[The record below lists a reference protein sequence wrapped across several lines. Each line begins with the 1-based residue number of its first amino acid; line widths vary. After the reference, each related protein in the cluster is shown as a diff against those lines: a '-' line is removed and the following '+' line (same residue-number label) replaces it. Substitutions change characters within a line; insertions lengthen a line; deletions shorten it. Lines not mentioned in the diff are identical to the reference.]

1 MGNSAASVKPL
12 CFVLMPFGIKKDPA
26 SGLNIDFDAIYESAI
41 RKGIEDA
48 GMEPIRADEE
58 RTGGIIH
65 KPMFERLMLCDFAV
79 ADLTSAN
86 ANVFYE
92 LGIRHA
98 VRPATTLSVFAGN
111 QKIPFDLNF
120 IRALPYTLDADNR
133 FSKEAAADLAK
144 NVCRQLVDL
153 KQLQAKGEVQ
163 DSPIFQLL
171 QDYGK
176 PDISRLKTDVFR
188 DQAQYAA
195 DTKKSLARA
204 RSEKNIEAL
213 AGIEQSLGENL
224 QTTEAG
230 VLIDLFL
237 SYRAVQA
244 WQAMLDLFEKLPEVL
259 KRAVMMREQLG
270 FALNRLGRRTEALE
284 VLKAVVEQ
292 QGRSSE
298 TCALIG
304 RIYKDQW
311 SDAIKNGANFLAA
324 GYLDKAIQAYQEGF
338 ETDFRDAYPG
348 INAVTLLDI
357 KGDQEALALQAEL
370 LPVVRYAVKRRL
382 VTTRPDYWD
391 QATLLELA
399 VLANDQQAAQHHLAD
414 ALASVREPWEPL
426 TTANNLKLIQN
437 ARKARDSEQ
446 SWLDLLIT
454 ELERAG
460 GTETK

>member
-1 MGNSAASVKPL
+1 MTNTASSIKPL
-12 CFVLMPFGIKKDPA
+12 CFVLMPFGVKNDP
-26 SGLNIDFDAIYESAI
+26 SNRLNIDFDIIYESAI
-41 RKGIEDA
+41 RQGIEDA

-79 ADLTSAN
+79 ADLTTAN

-92 LGIRHA
+92 LGVRHA
-98 VRPATTLSVFAGN
+98 VRPATTLSVFASN

-120 IRALPYTLDADNR
+120 IRALPYSLGADNC
-133 FSKEAAADLAK
+133 FSNEDAAILAK
-144 NVCRQLVDL
+144 NICQHLTNL
-153 KQLQAKGEVQ
+153 KQLQTQGEVQ

-188 DQAQYAA
+188 DQAQYAV

-204 RSEKNIEAL
+204 RNEKNAEAVYKIE
-213 AGIEQSLGENL
+213 ESLGDNL

-230 VLIDLFL
+230 VLVDLFL

-244 WQAMLDLFEKLPEVL
+244 WQSMLDLFERLPVTL
-259 KRAVMMREQLG
+259 KRLVMLREQLG
-270 FALNRLGRRTEALE
+270 FALNRLGQRSEALE
-284 VLKAVVEQ
+284 VLQLIVEE

-298 TCALIG
+298 TCGLIG

-311 SDAIKNGANFLAA
+311 NEAREKGEDLLAA
-324 GYLDKAIQAYQEGF
+324 GYLDKAIQAYREGF

-357 KGDQEALALQAEL
+357 KGAQGALELQAEL
-370 LPVVRYAVKRRL
+370 LPIVRYAVKRRL
-382 VTTRPDYWD
+382 ASTRPDYWD
-391 QATLLELA
+391 HATLLELA
-399 VLANDQQAAQHHLAD
+399 VLANDPNGAQRYLGD

-426 TTANNLKLIQN
+426 TTANNLKLIQE
-437 ARKARDSEQ
+437 ARKARGTEQ
-446 SWLDLLIT
+446 PWLDLLIAA
-454 ELERAG
+454 LVPV
-460 GTETK
+460 KK

>member
-1 MGNSAASVKPL
+1 MTNSAASTKPL
-12 CFVLMPFGIKKDPA
+12 CFVLMPFGIKKDPIN
-26 SGLNIDFDAIYESAI
+26 GMNIDFDVIYESAI

-79 ADLTSAN
+79 ADLTTAN

-92 LGIRHA
+92 LGVRHA
-98 VRPATTLSVFAGN
+98 VRPATTLSVFAAN

-133 FSKEAAADLAK
+133 FSNEAAADLAK
-144 NVCRQLVDL
+144 NICRQLTNL

-195 DTKKSLARA
+195 TTKKNLARA
-204 RSEKNIEAL
+204 RSEKNIDAIHK
-213 AGIEQSLGENL
+213 IEESLGDDL

-230 VLIDLFL
+230 VLVDLFL

-244 WQAMLDLFEKLPEVL
+244 WQSMLDLFEKLPVTL
-259 KRAVMMREQLG
+259 KRAVMLREQLG
-270 FALNRLGRRTEALE
+270 FALNRLGQRSEALE
-284 VLKAVVEQ
+284 ILQAVVDE

-298 TCALIG
+298 TCGLIG

-311 SDAIKNGANFLAA
+311 TDAIKNGEKFLAA
-324 GYLDKAIQAYQEGF
+324 GYLDKAIQAYREGF

-357 KGDQEALALQAEL
+357 KGDREALALQAEL
-370 LPVVRYAVKRRL
+370 LPVVRYAIKRRL
-382 VTTRPDYWD
+382 VSTRPDYWD
-391 QATLLELA
+391 HATLLELA
-399 VLANDQQAAQHHLAD
+399 VLANEQNEARRCLGD

-426 TTANNLKLIQN
+426 TTANNLKMIQE
-437 ARKARDSEQ
+437 ARKARGSGQ
-446 SWLDLLIT
+446 AWLDFLIA
-454 ELERAG
+454 ELERSG
-460 GTETK
+460 GIKAK